1 MCNATPSAASFTT
14 LAPPMAASSFEFAR
28 RVYRGRI
35 SVCASFAYTK
45 RPGDIRCMV
54 CTRRVVFHARS
65 KRFQHADDTDCDGGD
80 WRANA
85 VQWLQPLVARL
96 DLQLI
101 DGLCN
106 RPVQGR
112 TCFREHCALP
122 QTIYDGDPVDCKPVH
137 ADIFVGNVYGHPRVI
152 AGIRLGD
159 KTHPVRRADA
169 SALPILAITLPDRT
183 TAITNEC
190 GHHTQDIFARLRP
203 RRQTVL
209 DRWIVRTAR
218 RMEST
223 FQPCSQSAA
232 SQQTR
237 LWSMRHWTEC
247 TNCHTWECTET
258 RQPLGDALVARGR
271 SPLPCVCYATS
282 VTRHIFC
289 GCKNTNAFVFHTHVR
304 VGWCNACTPPCTCC
318 NRTIDSTQMTLVP
331 RKDGACFVCVTC
343 RQFVQ

>member
-1 MCNATPSAASFTT
+1 
-14 LAPPMAASSFEFAR
+14 
-28 RVYRGRI
+28 
-35 SVCASFAYTK
+35 
-45 RPGDIRCMV
+45 MV

-247 TNCHTWECTET
+247 TNCC
-258 RQPLGDALVARGR
+258 
-271 SPLPCVCYATS
+271 S
-282 VTRHIFC
+282 VTVVIRMDIC
-289 GCKNTNAFVFHTHVR
+289 LIIIAMSLQLQSLCSSLYNNKPLLQNTFTSMKTKHVYSD
-304 VGWCNACTPPCTCC
+304 GWTN
-318 NRTIDSTQMTLVP
+318 NNGI
-331 RKDGACFVCVTC
+331 
-343 RQFVQ
+343 